1 MSVYLDERQINQM
14 SHNELRE
21 DLIKRNLTPNGDARI
36 LRRRLIHNC
45 KPREKQLYQF
55 LAVID
60 FEATCVA
67 RPLDPY
73 IQEIIEFPIVLI
85 DVSQQS
91 IIDTFHSYCRPVLQ
105 PILSDYCKQ
114 LTGITQEQVNH
125 APTFTEVFA
134 NVEKWLN
141 ERNLILDSKEI
152 CLFITDGPADFNKY
166 LRKQCEISQ
175 IKYPTWASQWLNVK
189 QTFRNFY
196 FVTPGRIKNMLDS
209 LQLQFDGNLHS
220 GLDDAKNIAKIV
232 IQLIQDGCVLIP
244 NESYTSSMIPS
255 GRFAS
260 IRNDPTRIRCLNCSR
275 SHFNGRSCIKDT
287 SRRRQRSKYHRSL
300 SRETIPSLLEFSFP
314 SASRRLTKH

>member
-1 MSVYLDERQINQM
+1 MYEFSPTQTNRLQTDWVVLEGHY
-14 SHNELRE
+14 
-21 DLIKRNLTPNGDARI
+21 NLTSHSSNHPRALCNVRRGDTRI
-36 LRRRLIHNC
+36 LRRRLIHNW
-45 KPREKQLYQF
+45 KPREKPLYQF

-73 IQEIIEFPIVLI
+73 IQEIIEFPIVLMG
-85 DVSQQS
+85 VNQQS
-91 IIDTFHSYCRPVLQ
+91 VTDTFHSYCRPVLQ

-166 LRKQCEISQ
+166 LRKQREISQ
-175 IKYPTWASQWLNVK
+175 IKYPNWVSQWLNAK
-189 QTFRNFY
+189 KTFRNFY

-209 LQLQFDGNLHS
+209 LQLPFDGNLHS
-220 GLDDAKNIAKIV
+220 GLDDAKIV

-244 NESYTSSMIPS
+244 NEFYTSSVIPS

-260 IRNDPTRIRCLNCSR
+260 IRNDPTS
-275 SHFNGRSCIKDT
+275 T
-287 SRRRQRSKYHRSL
+287 SKRRQRPKYHRSL
-300 SRETIPSLLEFSFP
+300 SRETIPA
-314 SASRRLTKH
+314 ASRRLTKH